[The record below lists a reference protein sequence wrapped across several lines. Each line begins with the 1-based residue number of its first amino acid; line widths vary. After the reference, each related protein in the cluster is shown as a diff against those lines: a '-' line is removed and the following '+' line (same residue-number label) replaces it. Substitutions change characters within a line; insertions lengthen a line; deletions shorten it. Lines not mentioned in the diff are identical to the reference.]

1 MVTVVSTFY
10 VVKDWKGLPPT
21 TTNKG
26 SVGAAINGKGARMK
40 RYDRRRTSRLL
51 EGVSEGIFYTTIN
64 CVLCYIHRSIKLNN
78 NIITF
83 VYLVSIVVMMLF
95 AMYHISWGIVYHN
108 CLTFANFC
116 IKSLVKDIALLIP
129 TNTNNMC
136 RIELTV

>member
-10 VVKDWKGLPPT
+10 VVKDWKGLPP

-78 NIITF
+78 NIVTF
-83 VYLVSIVVMMLF
+83 IYLISIVVMMLF
-95 AMYHISWGIVYHN
+95 AMYHISSGVVSSHS
-108 CLTFANFC
+108 TRFAYFC
-116 IKSLVKDIALLIP
+116 TKSLVKDIALLSP
-129 TNTNNMC
+129 STLQTCAGLN
-136 RIELTV
+136 